1 MSRPNDPNEG
11 IIEEFRSNG
20 GKLGGPFEGAP
31 MLLLH
36 TRGAKTGQER
46 VNPMM
51 YQADG
56 DNVAVFGSKGGA
68 PTHPDW
74 YYNLVA
80 NPRVTIELGTET
92 RAVTARVAEG
102 VERERIW
109 SKQKS
114 DYPGFAEYELKTSR
128 QIPVIVLEPTSRQEA
143 P

>member
-102 VERERIW
+102 AERERIW

>member
-1 MSRPNDPNEG
+1 MSQRKDPNQG
-11 IIEEFRSNG
+11 VIEEFRDNS

-74 YYNLVA
+74 YYNLLA
-80 NPRVTIELGTET
+80 NPRVTIEIGSAT
-92 RAVTARVAEG
+92 RAMMARVAEG
-102 VERERIW
+102 EERERIW

-128 QIPVIVLEPTSRQEA
+128 QIPVIVLEPTSGQGA